1 MEKKQTKLV
10 DIIDILSRPELE
22 KLRVLIEKLS
32 DVNSKTTELYNNSE
46 IMLEVFNG
54 IYHDNF
60 TIHKGLYSELN
71 LTSYYDRR
79 MDIFVKVVISDET
92 AECRILMRRTDLAK
106 DIDILSTLD
115 ALFSRADKLLND
127 FEMYRERLFNDD
139 YSLINTFDKCRNDL
153 LMRTVPHVLTVFNS
167 SIYGTERDIESGT
180 STNFINT
187 SIGTKLVCT
196 GMVSTIPN
204 NPDVK
209 IEYAEVEHVLTY
221 RDGNKLFIARIASD
235 TQMNFRGL
243 VGMGL
248 DDDRFVPLTL
258 EEQISMYREAIDMIV
273 LYIHTMDMNMWLEST
288 NKSKLS

>member
-1 MEKKQTKLV
+1 MKKTKLV
-10 DIIDILSRPELE
+10 DIIDILSKPELE

-127 FEMYRERLFNDD
+127 FEMYRERLFDD
-139 YSLINTFDKCRNDL
+139 NYTLINTFEKCRHDL
-153 LMRTVPHVLTVFNS
+153 LTLTIPHILTVFNS
-167 SIYGTERDIESGT
+167 SIYGTERDVESGT

-196 GMVSTIPN
+196 GLVDAVSSNPN
-204 NPDVK
+204 IK

-221 RDGNKLFIARIASD
+221 RKDSKLFIARIASD
-235 TQMNFRGL
+235 TQMKFRGL

-248 DDDRFVPLTL
+248 DDDQFIPLTL
-258 EEQISMYREAIDMIV
+258 EEQIEMYREAIDMVV
-273 LYIHTMDMNMWLEST
+273 LYIHQMDMNMWQEST
-288 NKSKLS
+288 DKSKLS

>member
-1 MEKKQTKLV
+1 MEKNETKLV
-10 DIIDILSRPELE
+10 DIINILPDSELE
-22 KLRVLIEKLS
+22 KIGPLIRKLS
-32 DVNSKTTELYNNSE
+32 DVNSRVNAMYNNSE

-60 TIHKGLYSELN
+60 TIHKGLYNTVN
-71 LTSYYDRR
+71 LVSYFDRV
-79 MDIFVKVVISDET
+79 MDIFVKIVTSDVVTDCS
-92 AECRILMRRTDLAK
+92 ILMRRTDLAK
-106 DIDILSTLD
+106 DIDILRTLD

-127 FEMYRERLFNDD
+127 FEMYRERLFDDD
-139 YSLINTFDKCRNDL
+139 YTLIDTFEKCRNDL
-153 LMRTVPHVLTVFNS
+153 LTRTIPHILTVFNS
-167 SIYGTERDIESGT
+167 SVYGTERNIESGT

-187 SIGTKLVCT
+187 TIDTKLICT
-196 GMVSTIPN
+196 GMVTTIPD

-209 IEYAEVEHVLTY
+209 IEYAEVEHILTY
-221 RDGNKLFIARIASD
+221 RNGSKLFIARIASD

-258 EEQISMYREAIDMIV
+258 EDQISMYREAIDMIV
-273 LYIHTMDMNMWLEST
+273 LYIHTMDMNMWQES